1 MAKRHTR
8 KMRKSLRRRGAG
20 YSTGPES
27 INPGNLE
34 YVKYAGIGKDCTG
47 NPDSI
52 RTGYISHYEAKGLP
66 GLSGGRYRKRV
77 LRKKGGGT
85 YPVPNPHIG
94 PVAGSLTPKPG
105 YFPDTTGVGGTVA
118 SPATTMSMPGV
129 PTMANMANMAKPQ
142 AGGRYGFFPGM
153 GPLNPSNGVGVTPAP
168 FGRIACES
176 GTVNPLNPNTNG
188 IQTMTTAPL
197 NPRVM
202 NGGAMF
208 PLVNVGAVDS
218 MRYEAPTAGYT
229 NNFMT
234 FRAPSPVP
242 GLTVQIP
249 YNAREFN
256 PACIKTGGS
265 RRYRKTRSLRK
276 GGSAVAQNAGTFTP
290 ITMSEVGS
298 RFDFDGTRGG
308 LPVKFGGKRRSR
320 RVSRKSRKSRKSH
333 K

>member
-20 YSTGPES
+20 YSTGPGS

-34 YVKYAGIGKDCTG
+34 YVKYGGIGMDCTG
-47 NPDSI
+47 NNASI
-52 RTGYISHYEAKGLP
+52 RPGHISHYEAKGLP

-77 LRKKGGGT
+77 LRKKGGAA
-85 YPVPNPHIG
+85 YPVPNPNIG
-94 PVAGSLTPKPG
+94 PVSGSLTPKPG
-105 YFPDTTGVGGTVA
+105 DFPDTTGVGGTVA
-118 SPATTMSMPGV
+118 QPVMSMPGV
-129 PTMANMANMAKPQ
+129 PTMTKPQ
-142 AGGRYGFFPGM
+142 TGGRYGFFPGL
-153 GPLNPSNGVGVTPAP
+153 GPLNPSNGVGVSPAP

-176 GTVNPLNPNTNG
+176 GSFNPLNPDPNG

-197 NPRVM
+197 NPPVM
-202 NGGAMF
+202 KGGANF
-208 PLVNVGAVDS
+208 PVVNVGAVDS

-242 GLTVQIP
+242 GFTVQTP

-256 PACIKTGGS
+256 QACIKTGGS

-276 GGSAVAQNAGTFTP
+276 GGSAVARNAGIFTP
-290 ITMSEVGS
+290 VTMSEVGT
-298 RFDFDGTRGG
+298 RFDFDGTNKG
-308 LPVKFGGKRRSR
+308 LPVKFGGKRRTR
-320 RVSRKSRKSRKSH
+320 RSKKHSRKSRK
-333 K
+333 